1 MRTIVSG
8 RRAIIAA
15 VILVTTVAI
24 YAQQKNLKVD
34 VEMVL
39 VPATVTDEL
48 GHYVVG
54 LSPEHFQVFE
64 DKVEQKV
71 QTFSSEDVPLSV
83 GIILDVSGSMKSSI
97 TLAKD
102 AAVTFLKMGSPE
114 DDYFL
119 VEFNDKAVVT
129 EDFTSDITRLQNH
142 LMFIPAKGRTALF
155 DSLYLGLEK
164 VRDGSNPRKF
174 LLIITDGGDNH
185 SRYSFAEVRDFARE
199 RDAQI
204 YLIAVTGGGPGGG
217 PQGTGGSVSDIVELT
232 GGRRFFA
239 RSPNDLEDIC
249 TKIAIEVKS
258 QYILGYRSTN
268 QNRDGKYRRVS
279 VKVNPPKGLSRIF
292 VRAKEGYYAPVQ

>member
-1 MRTIVSG
+1 MRRIPPARVALTAAFILCFVIAG
-8 RRAIIAA
+8 LAIR
-15 VILVTTVAI
+15 T
-24 YAQQKNLKVD
+24 QKTLKVD
-34 VEMVL
+34 VDMVL
-39 VPATVTDEL
+39 VYATVTDEL
-48 GHYVVG
+48 GHYVLG
-54 LSPEHFQVFE
+54 LAPEHFQVFE

-71 QTFSSEDVPLSV
+71 QTFSSEDVPMSV
-83 GIILDVSGSMKSSI
+83 GIILDASGSMKSSI

-102 AAVTFLKMGSPE
+102 AAVTFLKIGSPE

-129 EDFTSDITRLQNH
+129 EDFTTDISRLQNH

-164 VRDGSNPRKF
+164 VREGTNPRKF

-185 SRYSFAEVRDFARE
+185 SRYSFAAVRDFARE

-204 YLIAVTGGGPGGG
+204 YLIAVTGGGG
-217 PQGTGGSVSDIVELT
+217 PIGSGTVSDIVELT

-239 RSPNDLEDIC
+239 RSADDLDDIC

-258 QYILGYRSTN
+258 QYIIGYRSTN
-268 QNRDGKYRRVS
+268 ENHDGKYRRVA
-279 VKVNPPKGLSRIF
+279 VKVNPPKGLSRMF
-292 VRAKEGYYAPVQ
+292 VRAKEGYYAPAQ